1 MKNATVLSLA
11 LALALSFCVQ
21 ASMAC
26 TTIIVGKKASK
37 DGSILVARSV
47 DGTSGN
53 IAVDYVRHAPR
64 RKGYLLQS
72 RLQNRFSYQM
82 PDNLMGYTGS
92 PDYRTNGTSFE
103 ESGFN
108 DAGVG
113 VSATETIFSN
123 DATLKVDPY
132 NTETGVVEEVIPTI
146 ILAQAKTA
154 REGVLM
160 LGRLIEHSGSAEG
173 FGVAFVDKNEA
184 WYLENA
190 GGHQWLAQRIPDD
203 SYFVSANQSRL
214 GVVDLTDHE
223 NVLSS
228 PNLDRW
234 AIQHGLFD
242 AKSGQ
247 DFNFRKIF
255 GRDNATDA
263 GYNLPRDAYLPGRFT
278 RALAGKE
285 PQANDFPAFVRPDRP
300 LDVAEVGSSLQ
311 SHFQGTARDPYE
323 RRDPQAAVRPISV
336 FRTYQAHVLQ
346 TRANLPAPI
355 ANVNYLSLGMSAL
368 GIYLPF
374 HQGAAIPASYQ
385 GATDKA
391 DDRSAFWTFRRM
403 QTLAMQDF
411 PKYGPLV
418 RRRFDALAAE
428 IATRQSAFEKDYA
441 AMHARDPRK
450 AKQMLDRFT
459 SRTVSQALEVAAQLS
474 NEIVTD
480 MALAINKQYLFAGS

>member
-1 MKNATVLSLA
+1 MKKVTVLPLA
-11 LALALSFCVQ
+11 LVFCVQ

-53 IAVDYVRHAPR
+53 VAVDYVHHPAR

-72 RLQNRFSYQM
+72 RLQNQFSYQM
-82 PDNLMGYTGS
+82 PDKLLSYTGS
-92 PDYRTNGTSFE
+92 PDYRTNGTAFE
-103 ESGFN
+103 ESGLN

-132 NTETGVVEEVIPTI
+132 VTDTGVVEEVIPTI

-160 LGRLIEHSGSAEG
+160 LGRLIERYGSAEG

-214 GVVDLTDHE
+214 GVVDLIDHE
-223 NVLSS
+223 SVLSS

-234 AIQHGLFD
+234 AMKHGLFD

-255 GRDNATDA
+255 GRDNATDKE
-263 GYNLPRDAYLPGRFT
+263 YSFPRVAYLQGRFT
-278 RALAGKE
+278 HALVDKE
-285 PQANDFPAFVRPDRP
+285 VQANDFPTFVRPDHP
-300 LDVAEVGSSLQ
+300 IDVTEVGSSLQ
-311 SHFQGTARDPYE
+311 SHFQGTARDPYG
-323 RRDPQAAVRPISV
+323 RRDPQATVRPISV

-346 TRANLPAPI
+346 TRANLPVPI
-355 ANVNYLSLGMSAL
+355 ANVNYLSFGMSAL
-368 GIYLPF
+368 SIYVPF

-391 DDRSAFWTFRRM
+391 DGRSAFWTFRRM

-411 PKYGPLV
+411 PKYGALV
-418 RRRFDALAAE
+418 RRRFDVLAAE
-428 IATRQSAFEKDYA
+428 IAARQSAFEKDYA
-441 AMHARDPRK
+441 AMYARDPHK
-450 AKQMLDRFT
+450 AQQMLDLFT
-459 SRTVSQALEVAAQLS
+459 SRTVSQALELAAQLA

-480 MALAINKQYLFAGS
+480 MSLTVNKQYLFSGS

>member
-1 MKNATVLSLA
+1 M
-11 LALALSFCVQ
+11 
-21 ASMAC
+21 
-26 TTIIVGKKASK
+26 
-37 DGSILVARSV
+37 
-47 DGTSGN
+47 
-53 IAVDYVRHAPR
+53 
-64 RKGYLLQS
+64 
-72 RLQNRFSYQM
+72 
-82 PDNLMGYTGS
+82 
-92 PDYRTNGTSFE
+92 
-103 ESGFN
+103 
-108 DAGVG
+108 
-113 VSATETIFSN
+113 
-123 DATLKVDPY
+123 
-132 NTETGVVEEVIPTI
+132 
-146 ILAQAKTA
+146 
-154 REGVLM
+154 
-160 LGRLIEHSGSAEG
+160 
-173 FGVAFVDKNEA
+173 
-184 WYLENA
+184 
-190 GGHQWLAQRIPDD
+190 
-203 SYFVSANQSRL
+203 
-214 GVVDLTDHE
+214 
-223 NVLSS
+223 
-228 PNLDRW
+228 
-234 AIQHGLFD
+234 
-242 AKSGQ
+242 
-247 DFNFRKIF
+247 
-255 GRDNATDA
+255 
-263 GYNLPRDAYLPGRFT
+263 
-278 RALAGKE
+278 
-285 PQANDFPAFVRPDRP
+285 
-300 LDVAEVGSSLQ
+300 
-311 SHFQGTARDPYE
+311 
-323 RRDPQAAVRPISV
+323 RPISV